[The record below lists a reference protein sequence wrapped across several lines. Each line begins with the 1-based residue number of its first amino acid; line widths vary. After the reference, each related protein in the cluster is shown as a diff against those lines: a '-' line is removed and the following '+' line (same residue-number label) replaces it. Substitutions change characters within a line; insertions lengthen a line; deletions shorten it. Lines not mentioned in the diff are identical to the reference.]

1 MKKKDIIIYSLLA
14 LSCIIIVFG
23 ILFLLSAA
31 EIAPIF
37 TFFKSMNNV
46 LVRYIIVIL
55 TMAVGIMTFS
65 NVASRLDNKKLSNG
79 LSIGI
84 TTFST
89 ILTIPL
95 VYVFIAI
102 FFAQNGKVG
111 PVGEIMM
118 LDRIVEGFND
128 WFGSGT
134 FIWVVYSFMLILSLV
149 FIAVPIITCIDTV
162 KKNKKSLQQNIEENK

>member
-1 MKKKDIIIYSLLA
+1 MSKKDKICYGLMGGSFLLII
-14 LSCIIIVFG
+14 FG
-23 ILFLLSAA
+23 IMFLLSAA

-37 TFFKSMNNV
+37 TFFKSMDNV

-55 TMAVGIMTFS
+55 TMASGIMLFS
-65 NVASRLDNKKLSNG
+65 NAAANLSNIKLRRS

-89 ILTIPL
+89 ILTVPL

-102 FFAQNGKVG
+102 FFAHNGKVG

-118 LDRIVEGFND
+118 LSRIAEGFVE
-128 WFGSGT
+128 WFGNGA
-134 FIWVVYSFMLILSLV
+134 FIYVVYTFMLILSFV
-149 FIAVPIITCIDTV
+149 FIAVPIITCISTL
-162 KKNKKSLQQNIEENK
+162 KKSK